1 MENKDGKPPAPVT
14 YNIDDLLRSL
24 ASNKGSDLHI
34 TAGSPPR
41 IRINGALRPLNLPA
55 MSQESAQV
63 MIYSILKPD
72 QIARFERE
80 KELDTSFGLSGIG
93 RFRVNVFYQRGAVG
107 ATLRT
112 IPFEVQGFDKL
123 GLPVEV
129 LENLCNLPKGLILV
143 TGATGSGKSTT
154 LAAMID
160 FITSHDDGHIV
171 TIEDPIEFLHRN
183 KRCLVNQREVG
194 PDTHNFA
201 AALKHVLRQDP
212 DTVLIGEMRDM
223 ETVQLGLEL
232 SETGHLTLASL
243 HTSDAVQTINRIID
257 IFPHGQQPQI
267 RTQLSFVLEGII
279 CQQLIKL
286 SSGIGRCAALEILIA
301 THAIRANIRDDQIH
315 PLYSAIQTG
324 ARDGMMTMNGSLL
337 ELVATGRINKDTALN
352 NSARVDELTELLDML
367 ESQQQRVRPGRPQ
380 GGGRQW

>member
-1 MENKDGKPPAPVT
+1 MA
-14 YNIDDLLRSL
+14 
-24 ASNKGSDLHI
+24 ANKGSDLHI

-41 IRINGALRPLNLPA
+41 IRISGALRPLNLPL
-55 MSQESAQV
+55 MSQEQSQT

-80 KELDTSFGLSGIG
+80 KELDTSFGLAGVG
-93 RFRVNVFYQRGAVG
+93 RFRVNVFYQRGSVG
-107 ATLRT
+107 AALRT
-112 IPFEVQGFDKL
+112 IPFEIQPFDKL
-123 GLPVEV
+123 GLPVNIV
-129 LENLCNLPKGLILV
+129 SRLCALPKGLILV

-160 FITSHDDGHIV
+160 YINTNDDGHII

-201 AALKHVLRQDP
+201 AALKHILRQDP
-212 DTVLIGEMRDM
+212 DTILIGEMRDM

-232 SETGHLTLASL
+232 SETGHLTLATL
-243 HTSDAVQTINRIID
+243 HTSDAVQTVNRIID

-279 CQQLIKL
+279 CQQLLKL
-286 SSGIGRCAALEILIA
+286 ANGAGRCAALEVLIA
-301 THAIRANIRDDQIH
+301 THAIRANIRDDKVHHI
-315 PLYSAIQTG
+315 YSAIQTG

-337 ELVATGRINKDTALN
+337 ELVAMGKITKETALN
-352 NSARVDELTELLDML
+352 SSSRVDELAELLQML
-367 ESQQQRVRPGRPQ
+367 EAQKPKQGKPQ
-380 GGGRQW
+380 SGGRFW

>member
-1 MENKDGKPPAPVT
+1 MEKPPGAPAF
-14 YNIDDLLRSL
+14 NLDDLLRALS
-24 ASNKGSDLHI
+24 SNKGSDLHL

-41 IRINGALRPLNLPA
+41 IRINGALRPLNLPP
-55 MSQESAQV
+55 MSQESAQA
-63 MIYSILKPD
+63 MIYSVLKPD
-72 QIARFERE
+72 QIAKFERE

-123 GLPVEV
+123 SLPVEV
-129 LENLCNLPKGLILV
+129 LERLCMLPKGLILV

-160 FITSHDDGHIV
+160 YINSHDDGHIV

-194 PDTHNFA
+194 PDTLNFA

-257 IFPHGQQPQI
+257 IFPHGQQSQI

-279 CQQLIKL
+279 CQQLVKI
-286 SSGIGRCAALEILIA
+286 SSGMGRCPALEILIA
-301 THAIRANIRDDQIH
+301 THAIRANIRDDKIHQI
-315 PLYSAIQTG
+315 YSAIQTG
-324 ARDGMMTMNGSLL
+324 ARDGMITMNGSLL
-337 ELVATGRINKDTALN
+337 ELVAQGRISGDAAL
-352 NSARVDELTELLDML
+352 SSTTRVDELNELLEIL
-367 ESQQQRVRPGRPQ
+367 ASQKSGKGRVPA
-380 GGGRQW
+380 GGRLW